1 MGLTGVPPDELLIA
15 RLQAGDEE
23 AFGLVLDAW
32 SAGMARLAMS
42 FVSTRAT
49 AEEVVQETWLAVIRG
64 IDGFEGRS
72 MLKTWVYRILVNIA
86 RTRGAQ
92 EHRTVP
98 FTSLLPEDEGPA
110 VDPSRFQAADDPHP
124 RHWTSSGKPKPWE
137 TPEGHALRGE
147 ARVVITAALAELP
160 ARLRTVITLRDVEG
174 YDSQEVCTLLG
185 ISPGN
190 QRVLLHRARAAVR
203 ARLEEYFAS
212 SQPLALRSGR
222 SGRTLSS

>member
-1 MGLTGVPPDELLIA
+1 MLTA

-32 SAGMARLAMS
+32 SAGMVRLAMS

-49 AEEVVQETWLAVIRG
+49 AEDVVQETWLAVIRG

-86 RTRGAQ
+86 RARGAK

-98 FTSLLPEDEGPA
+98 FTSLLPEDEGPT

-124 RHWTSSGKPKPWE
+124 SHWTSGGKPKPWE
-137 TPEGHALRGE
+137 TPEGQALRGE
-147 ARVVITAALAELP
+147 ARAVITAALAELP

-174 YDSQEVCTLLG
+174 YESQEVCSLLG

-203 ARLEEYFAS
+203 ARLEDYFAGA
-212 SQPLALRSGR
+212 QPLALRNGG
-222 SGRTLSS
+222 SGRT